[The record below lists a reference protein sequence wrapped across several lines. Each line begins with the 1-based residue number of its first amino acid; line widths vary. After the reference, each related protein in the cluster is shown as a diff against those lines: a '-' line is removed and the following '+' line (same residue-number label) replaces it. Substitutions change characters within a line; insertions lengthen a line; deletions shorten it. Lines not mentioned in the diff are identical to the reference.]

1 MDYIQDRQ
9 LKIRLL
15 KVASRRVKDGYCICN
30 ALSCAIPMVR
40 RLDTNVLEIYE
51 AVAELKKY
59 IMKALGPST
68 YYHDWIMNYHRELWR
83 ATPTFNFRLGRLAWI
98 NWMIA
103 CYEEDI
109 ANYKETNG

>member
-1 MDYIQDRQ
+1 MDYIQDRK

-15 KVASRRVKDGYCICN
+15 KVASRKVKDGHCICD

-40 RLDTNVLEIYE
+40 RLDANALEIYE
-51 AVAELKKY
+51 VVAELKQY
-59 IMKALGPST
+59 IMKALGSST
-68 YYHDWIMNYHRELWR
+68 YYAGWLMNHHLDFWR
-83 ATPTFNFRLGRLAWI
+83 ATPTFNFRLGRIAWI

-109 ANYKETNG
+109 ANYKETK